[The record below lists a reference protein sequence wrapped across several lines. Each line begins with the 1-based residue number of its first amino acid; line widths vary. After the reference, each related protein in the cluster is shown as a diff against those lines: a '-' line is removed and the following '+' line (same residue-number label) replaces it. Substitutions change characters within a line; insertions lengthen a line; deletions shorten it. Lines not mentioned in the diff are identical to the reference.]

1 VCTHSPLGRVQG
13 PASMVERWTVSFA
26 VPCSSTLSDGR
37 FYFSVSQNLV
47 HVHSATP
54 PGYDLLS
61 TIGRGPDGHT
71 RNITALQRHPT
82 NPMQILTASN
92 DGTVKV
98 WDWVEGRLVRTLI
111 LTTTG
116 KCLHMAVG
124 RVTAKWHVF
133 VTAGVPKENHDPKK
147 PGESRRLYDSPHTAY
162 GQALATISTSES
174 SASCSTPLPKRTS
187 KSRPSENFR
196 PTPPP
201 CLSRPTR
208 PTSSLWP
215 VQRHTPTA
223 SPRPQPTTP
232 GSPNASSLSLTKSS
246 LAELLPL
253 NE

>member
-1 VCTHSPLGRVQG
+1 
-13 PASMVERWTVSFA
+13 
-26 VPCSSTLSDGR
+26 
-37 FYFSVSQNLV
+37 V

-61 TIGRGPDGHT
+61 TIGRGPNGHT

-98 WDWVEGRLVRTLI
+98 WDWVEGRLVRTLV

-124 RVTAKWHVF
+124 RVAGKWHVF

-147 PGESRRLYDSPHTAY
+147 PGKRWRPFVRR
-162 GQALATISTSES
+162 ALLTFQVQATISTCGS
-174 SASCSTPLPKRTS
+174 SGYCSTPLPKRTS
-187 KSRPSENFR
+187 RSTLSENFL

-201 CLSRPTR
+201 
-208 PTSSLWP
+208 
-215 VQRHTPTA
+215 
-223 SPRPQPTTP
+223 
-232 GSPNASSLSLTKSS
+232 
-246 LAELLPL
+246 
-253 NE
+253 